1 MIANARLKRVFGDSA
16 SEARWINRILLA
28 TDFSAASGAATSQA
42 IELAAQLGADVIA
55 VSVIEPRALRLPG
68 GRPALRVDQVRAA
81 REEAAQDLVAD
92 GRAVGVRIEFL
103 VWVGEPGDRI
113 VEAAQAEAADMIVV
127 GSHGRGS
134 VGRFLIGSVS
144 DHVVRHATCPVMVVR
159 GAAAESAEGG
169 YVQTPTEGDR

>member
-1 MIANARLKRVFGDSA
+1 MIAGVGLTSALGDSA
-16 SEARWINRILLA
+16 QEARWINRILLA
-28 TDFSAASGAATSQA
+28 TDFSVASGAATSQA
-42 IELAAQLGADVIA
+42 IELAAQLGAELIA

-68 GRPALRVDQVRAA
+68 GRPASRVDQVRAA

-92 GRAVGVRIEFL
+92 GRAVGVKIEFL

-113 VEAAQAEAADMIVV
+113 VEAASAEAADLIVV

-144 DHVVRHATCPVMVVR
+144 DHIVRHATCPVMVVR
-159 GAAAESAEGG
+159 GTAGDSAEG
-169 YVQTPTEGDR
+169 DR

>member
-1 MIANARLKRVFGDSA
+1 MIAGVGLTSA
-16 SEARWINRILLA
+16 QGNSAPEARWINRILLA
-28 TDFSAASGAATSQA
+28 TDFSAASVAATSQA

-68 GRPALRVDQVRAA
+68 GRPASRVDQVRSA
-81 REEAAQDLVAD
+81 REEAARDLVAD

-144 DHVVRHATCPVMVVR
+144 DQVVRHATCPVMVVR
-159 GAAAESAEGG
+159 GAAAESADGS
-169 YVQTPTEGDR
+169 